1 MRKIEQTPV
10 KKMPKINPGDN
21 LSSEILLALDRQKI
35 KLKKTDILVVAHKI
49 VSIAEN
55 RFVNLDNYKATHKA
69 QRLSKKT
76 GKSDKI
82 CQLILD
88 NSTEI
93 LKISKGFVISRN
105 LLGIVSA
112 NSGIDQS
119 NIHEKN
125 LALLLPKNPN
135 RSAKNISLEIA
146 KKISVSIPIVISDS
160 IGRPWRQGLT
170 QISVG
175 SYGILPI
182 KRYRKDMYH
191 KILKDTIVPI
201 VDELASSAGLLMEKD
216 AGIPVV
222 LIRGYNYDSSR
233 LNAGTLLRRKSDDVF
248 R

>member
-1 MRKIEQTPV
+1 MRKIELIAI

-21 LSSEILLALDRQKI
+21 LSSKILLALNRQKI

-55 RFVNLDNYKATHKA
+55 RFVNLDNYKATEKA
-69 QRLSKKT
+69 RRLSKKT

-93 LKISKGFVISRN
+93 LKVSKGFVVSRN
-105 LLGIVSA
+105 PLGIVSA

-119 NIHEKN
+119 NIYKKN

-135 RSAKNISLEIA
+135 KSAKNISLEIA
-146 KKISVSIPIVISDS
+146 KKTSVNVPIVVSDS

-170 QISVG
+170 QISIG

-182 KRYRKDMYH
+182 KRYKKDMYG
-191 KILKDTIVPI
+191 KALKDTIIPI

-216 AGIPVV
+216 SGIPVV
-222 LIRGYNYDSSR
+222 LIRGYNYSLSR
-233 LNAGTLLRRKSDDVF
+233 LNSGALLRRESDDVF

>member
-1 MRKIEQTPV
+1 MSKIELIAI

-21 LSSEILLALDRQKI
+21 LSSKILLALNRQKI

-55 RFVNLDNYKATHKA
+55 RFVNLDNYKATEKA
-69 QRLSKKT
+69 RRLSKKT

-93 LKISKGFVISRN
+93 LKISKGFVVSRN
-105 LLGIVSA
+105 SLGIVSA

-119 NIHEKN
+119 NIHGKN
-125 LALLLPKNPN
+125 LALLLPKDPN
-135 RSAKNISLEIA
+135 KSAKNISLEIA
-146 KKISVSIPIVISDS
+146 KKTSVNIPVVVSDS

-170 QISVG
+170 QISIG

-182 KRYRKDMYH
+182 KRYKKD
-191 KILKDTIVPI
+191 IL
-201 VDELASSAGLLMEKD
+201 
-216 AGIPVV
+216 
-222 LIRGYNYDSSR
+222 R
-233 LNAGTLLRRKSDDVF
+233 L
-248 R
+248 